1 MAFSQPRTPQK
12 FLIWLNDFFGF
23 CVFQFNYP
31 ITGKRCWK
39 DFCLNLEK
47 DTMCSFGI
55 RLHLNKAYPEIS
67 RGVDV
72 TFTTK
77 WQNRAQRNTAYPN
90 QTQENLKSHSQRV
103 EPDMTFRSSVRLR
116 VNMTF
121 LDSFGQQAQSYASL
135 KSTIDWETQR
145 SRVESY

>member
-1 MAFSQPRTPQK
+1 MKWCRKLDKKTQEKKTLVETNMARTQK
-12 FLIWLNDFFGF
+12 FLIWLNDIFGF

-31 ITGKRCWK
+31 TTGKRCWK

-77 WQNRAQRNTAYPN
+77 WQSQDQRNTAHPN
-90 QTQENLKSHSQRV
+90 PTPQKTEVS
-103 EPDMTFRSSVRLR
+103 FRTKELSLTWLSKVLSDFR
-116 VNMTF
+116 VNMIF
-121 LDSFGQQAQSYASL
+121 V
-135 KSTIDWETQR
+135 R
-145 SRVESY
+145 

>member
-1 MAFSQPRTPQK
+1 MKWCRKLDKKTQKKSLVETNMARTPK
-12 FLIWLNDFFGF
+12 FLIWLNYFFGF

-31 ITGKRCWK
+31 ITGKRYWK

-47 DTMCSFGI
+47 DTMSSFGI

-77 WQNRAQRNTAYPN
+77 WQSWDQRNTAYPN
-90 QTQENLKSHSQRV
+90 PRKLEVTLGIRRRSWAWHEFLKFCQTYGEYDFFSC
-103 EPDMTFRSSVRLR
+103 PT
-116 VNMTF
+116 
-121 LDSFGQQAQSYASL
+121 AQ
-135 KSTIDWETQR
+135 
-145 SRVESY
+145 